1 MESIIDICNKI
12 KAYCE
17 DPCTIL
23 VGNKS
28 DKKREINLSD
38 AEVRI
43 TKYLMNTSIS
53 TYFYFLVQN
62 VTSSNVWS
70 TWLNKK
76 VTDVDDLFSLAFEH
90 VWNGKQ
96 RFIVT
101 VLWSHKLNIL
111 FYFNNS

>member
-1 MESIIDICNKI
+1 MESIKDICSKI
-12 KAYCE
+12 KAYCK

-43 TKYLMNTSIS
+43 TKYLMNTSIN
-53 TYFYFLVQN
+53 TCFYFL

-70 TWLNKK
+70 TWLNKE
-76 VTDVDDLFSLAFEH
+76 VD
-90 VWNGKQ
+90 
-96 RFIVT
+96 
-101 VLWSHKLNIL
+101 
-111 FYFNNS
+111 